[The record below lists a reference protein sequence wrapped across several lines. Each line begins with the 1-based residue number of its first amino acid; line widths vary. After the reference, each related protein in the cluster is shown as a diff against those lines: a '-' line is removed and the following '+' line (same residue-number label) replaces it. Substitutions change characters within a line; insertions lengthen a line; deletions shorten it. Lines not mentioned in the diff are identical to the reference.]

1 MNEKTKLINPTT
13 AYFHGDFAKQLQ
25 EAPGLQNLMEP
36 RPDCGEK
43 SYIGHDRLAGRKML
57 VTGGDSGIGPRGRN
71 RLCAGGSRSGR
82 QLSGF

>member
-13 AYFHGDFAKQLQ
+13 AYFHGDFAKQPQ

-43 SYIGHDRLAGRKML
+43 SYIGHGRLAGRKRL
-57 VTGGDSGIGPRGRN
+57 RPGIWTQTGGGYGEVG
-71 RLCAGGSRSGR
+71 CRS
-82 QLSGF
+82 

>member
-13 AYFHGDFAKQLQ
+13 AYFHGDFAKQPQ

-43 SYIGHDRLAGRKML
+43 SYIGHGRLAGRK
-57 VTGGDSGIGPRGRN
+57 
-71 RLCAGGSRSGR
+71 CW
-82 QLSGF
+82 

>member
-13 AYFHGDFAKQLQ
+13 AYFHGDFAKQPQ
-25 EAPGLQNLMEP
+25 KAPGLQNLMEP

-43 SYIGHDRLAGRKML
+43 SYIGHGRLAGFRYR
-57 VTGGDSGIGPRGRN
+57 PRGRN
-71 RLCAGGSRSGR
+71 RLCAGGGRSGR

>member
-36 RPDCGEK
+36 AAGLRREK
-43 SYIGHDRLAGRKML
+43 LYRAPDRLAGRK
-57 VTGGDSGIGPRGRN
+57 
-71 RLCAGGSRSGR
+71 CW
-82 QLSGF
+82 